1 MGGMHSGSSEAGDE
15 HNAADAMFAQMMVP
29 HHEQAVQMSGIMLA
43 KNGLDTQIVDLANKI
58 KAAQEPE
65 VEKMNSWLQAWGG
78 PVMADGSMD
87 HPMED
92 MMGED
97 DLSQL
102 EVSKGDEATR
112 LFLTQVIAH
121 HKGAVKMAEEE
132 VADGSSQDAVD
143 LAKKIVA
150 DQEAVIKTME
160 DLLAGYR
167 QPRRRAEPHTGSRSP
182 HPLSNVTG
190 AGSFVA
196 MKRRIA
202 G

>member
-97 DLSQL
+97 
-102 EVSKGDEATR
+102 
-112 LFLTQVIAH
+112 
-121 HKGAVKMAEEE
+121 
-132 VADGSSQDAVD
+132 GSSQDAVD

-160 DLLAGYR
+160 DLLADYR